1 MRTPIL
7 LLTLALLPAGHA
19 AAEQGR
25 GQDKKVEKA
34 DKAKKPEK
42 ADKSDKADQN
52 AAKQKDNTPGQVVAV
67 DRDGHAR
74 VIREYAH
81 AGLPPGLAK
90 REALPPGLA
99 KQLRENGELP
109 PGLDKRWVAVPQPWV
124 ARLPPV
130 PDHYRR
136 YFAGND
142 LIVVDT
148 RTNRIAAI
156 VRDVL
161 N

>member
-1 MRTPIL
+1 MRALMVL
-7 LLTLALLPAGHA
+7 LVVMLLPAGQA
-19 AAEQGR
+19 AAAQGR
-25 GQDKKVEKA
+25 GQEKKVEKA
-34 DKAKKPEK
+34 DKGKK
-42 ADKSDKADQN
+42 ADKDAG
-52 AAKQKDNTPGQVVAV
+52 KQKDDPAPKVVAV

-81 AGLPPGLAK
+81 AGSLPPGLAK
-90 REALPPGLA
+90 RETLPPGLS

-109 PGLDKRWVAVPQPWV
+109 PGLEKHWVAVPQPWV

-136 YFAGND
+136 YFAGDD
-142 LIVVDT
+142 LLVVDS

-161 N
+161 R